1 MAKQSK
7 LRQPY
12 ALYQR
17 GDVWHVRFSFLNAQ
31 RQRIQLRETCATT
44 DYEQAREYAE
54 EKYSQLKRKAN
65 LQKGELAAVTIDEA
79 FGRYFIEHGQ
89 YNSKPNDLLGRLNAI
104 KKDIGV
110 VMLHEIDSDS
120 LSRYIAIRRKKVK
133 ASTINRML
141 TDINSILNRAR
152 KVWKYKTSDVVIA
165 DLKLKEDPVKT
176 NYAKDRETLDII
188 INEAPAHIKLFI
200 QIVAYTG
207 FRKQNAL
214 QLRWDN
220 IDFANDIITVVAK
233 GNKLHTIPLHPKLRE
248 ILDNVERINEY
259 VVNFDGHPVKSIDTA
274 WRKMFDRLKTKYNI
288 PYLRRHDIRHTFASW
303 IYKNTKDIKVVKELL
318 GHSSLRM
325 TDRYTHISDE
335 EKINAIETL

>member
-1 MAKQSK
+1 
-7 LRQPY
+7 
-12 ALYQR
+12 
-17 GDVWHVRFSFLNAQ
+17 
-31 RQRIQLRETCATT
+31 
-44 DYEQAREYAE
+44 
-54 EKYSQLKRKAN
+54 
-65 LQKGELAAVTIDEA
+65 
-79 FGRYFIEHGQ
+79 
-89 YNSKPNDLLGRLNAI
+89 
-104 KKDIGV
+104 
-110 VMLHEIDSDS
+110 
-120 LSRYIAIRRKKVK
+120 
-133 ASTINRML
+133 ML
-141 TDINSILNRAR
+141 TDINSVLNRAR

-220 IDFANDIITVVAK
+220 IDFTNDIITVVAK

-259 VVNFDGHPVKSIDTA
+259 VINFDGHPVKSIDTA